1 MKINVRLLL
10 ITFVVVV
17 IISLSSTF
25 IYHSITNTLLKN
37 QHSKALLNSST
48 DFSFAFQSEVA
59 SYDEELINL
68 LNSKTKSI
76 KNSKLDFVF
85 QLTESRTIVLKSFIH
100 SNKIS
105 RSVLTNS
112 FDNFLKQYP
121 NIVLKFYQME
131 NGKSYFYGKII
142 TEDYLNKLSEKIRA
156 EIVLVINQIP
166 YVSSHSGLNNLY
178 FPYFIK
184 ALNNQI
190 SNQNFNLYYQ
200 EFENGDFFSTYY
212 IPNFLINTGDGI
224 KFLLFTTP
232 SDLAEFRDTMQTIA
246 ITIAL
251 AGILLSLIFVLL
263 FTTKIRRQIS
273 LLSDATKITA
283 SGNLSHRVPIISK
296 DELGN
301 LGIVFNNML
310 DHIQLKEQIERQY
323 SELITIINETP
334 LLKELCDAVLEK
346 IISTTDVSLG
356 VFYVVDNK
364 NAKPISSYGINQSIL
379 EVHDETNFHLNVIE
393 KRKKVELTFEDNPPI
408 IKTGLVEIKI
418 RYLLVM
424 PLIFNKNVIGVIELA
439 CEHIPENTPVD
450 YLTKIM
456 EQLAVGLNSAL
467 SYEQL
472 ENLVNELRILNE
484 DYHKQNLQ
492 ISKQN
497 SELIEL
503 HKELK
508 KQAEELEEQRKKAV
522 ELTQVKSQFLANMS
536 HELRTPL
543 NSIIGLTELISD
555 DSSTLAKTKDRLK
568 IVLRNGKKLL
578 SMINNILEFSKI
590 ESGKF
595 EVNKSN
601 FILSTF
607 ILDIY
612 SAMEPLV
619 TENGLDFEI
628 SFNSEYDLLINSDKH
643 KLEQILLNLLSNA
656 IKFTESGKI
665 EIKINIVNNISLQIS
680 VVDSGI
686 GISDE
691 NKEIIFNEF
700 EQGSLTKTKKYQGA
714 GLGLAICKKYIE
726 LIGGTI
732 DVSANEEN
740 GSTFSIL
747 LDSVILEKFTIDKNF
762 GFLNKRI
769 NLKDKPKRILIYGAD
784 KESTEKIIAYFKN
797 QNYTTFS
804 SNNLSD
810 LFKNGIIPNQD
821 GAIINITNQT
831 EIIWETIFNVKTKS
845 NLPLKLC
852 ALTNNGSSCF
862 LLNIFDIITD
872 IEDYKI
878 LNQTISIASI
888 VTDNIESILYIGESS
903 GILKKVISNIDSNI
917 IFNSSKDISTVANYI
932 EKRKVDLIIADVVIG
947 NYTTLETLE
956 KINNEKLIPI
966 ILNLSKSMV
975 EQSAL
980 IIHNSFQLLAEQH
993 SKSTYDVLE
1002 NIEEQFSLIKKVK
1015 KSVTSSLE
1023 NVFSEKT
1030 ELSSNENFS
1039 AKTWDGDFAVLVVD
1053 DDKDTLF
1060 TVGEILKNIGC
1071 DVTNASNGAECLS
1084 TLENYTPDLILLDIM
1099 MPIMDGFET
1108 IKKIRTNSETKNL
1121 VVYAITAQAM
1131 LDDLSIIKNN
1141 GFDDLITKPVN
1152 ASTLS
1157 FKIQQAIQKRANKL

>member
-25 IYHSITNTLLKN
+25 IYHSVTDTLLKN
-37 QHSKALLNSST
+37 QHSQALLNSTS
-48 DFSFAFQSEVA
+48 DFNFAFQSEIA

-68 LNSKTKSI
+68 LNSQTKSI
-76 KNSKLDFVF
+76 DDSKLDFVF
-85 QLTESRTIVLKSFIH
+85 QLTELRTIILKSFIH

-105 RSVLTNS
+105 KSVLTDS
-112 FDNFLKQYP
+112 FDDFLKQYP
-121 NIVLKFYQME
+121 NIVLKFYQLE

-166 YVSSHSGLNNLY
+166 YVSSHSLLNNSY

-184 ALNNQI
+184 AINNRI
-190 SNQNFNLYYQ
+190 SNQSFNLYY
-200 EFENGDFFSTYY
+200 EELENGDFFSTNYSPDY
-212 IPNFLINTGDGI
+212 LINTGEGI
-224 KFLLFTTP
+224 KFLLFTIP
-232 SDLAEFRDTMQTIA
+232 YDLAEFRDTMQTIA
-246 ITIAL
+246 ITISL
-251 AGILLSLIFVLL
+251 TGILLSLVFVLL
-263 FTTKIRRQIS
+263 FTTKIRKQIS
-273 LLSDATKITA
+273 LLSDAAKITA
-283 SGNLSHRVPIISK
+283 AGDLSHRVPIISK

-301 LGIVFNNML
+301 LGVVFNKML
-310 DHIQLKEQIERQY
+310 DHIQSNELIERQY

-379 EVHDETNFHLNVIE
+379 EAHDKTNFHLNVIE
-393 KRKKVELTFEDNPPI
+393 KKKKVELIFEDNPPL

-424 PLIFNKNVIGVIELA
+424 PLVFNKKVIGVIELA

-450 YLTKIM
+450 FLTKIM

-484 DYHKQNLQ
+484 EYHKQNLQ
-492 ISKQN
+492 ISEQN
-497 SELIEL
+497 SELMEL
-503 HKELK
+503 HKEFK
-508 KQAEELEEQRKKAV
+508 KQAEELEAQRKKAV
-522 ELTQVKSQFLANMS
+522 ELTHVKSQFLANMS

-555 DSSTLAKTKDRLK
+555 DASTLLKTKDRLK

-601 FILSTF
+601 FILSEF

-612 SAMEPLV
+612 NAMEPLV
-619 TENGLDFEI
+619 ADSGLEFEI
-628 SFNSEYDLLINSDKH
+628 NFNSEYDLLINSDKH

-656 IKFTESGKI
+656 IKFTERGKI
-665 EIKINIVNNISLQIS
+665 EIRINIVNNISLQIS

-686 GISDE
+686 GITDE

-700 EQGSLTKTKKYQGA
+700 EQGDLAKTKKYQGA
-714 GLGLAICKKYIE
+714 GLGLAICKKYVE
-726 LIGGTI
+726 LIDGIIEITT
-732 DVSANEEN
+732 NEYN

-747 LDSVILEKFTIDKNF
+747 LNSVILEKFSIDRSFAFINKNMKRE
-762 GFLNKRI
+762 NKTKEV
-769 NLKDKPKRILIYGAD
+769 LILGGDEA
-784 KESTEKIIAYFKN
+784 STKIIAAYFENK
-797 QNYTTFS
+797 NYTTI
-804 SNNLSD
+804 NNDNLSD
-810 LFKNGIIPNQD
+810 LLKIGLPENID
-821 GAIINITNQT
+821 GTIINITNQT
-831 EIIWETIFNVKTKS
+831 EKIWKVFSKVRTKNFS
-845 NLPLKLC
+845 PIKLC
-852 ALTNNGSSCF
+852 SLSDYEKSCF
-862 LLNIFDIITD
+862 ILNVFDIITD
-872 IEDYKI
+872 TENDKR
-878 LNQTISIASI
+878 LNQIINIASI
-888 VTDNIESILYIGESS
+888 ATNNIESILYIGESENVF
-903 GILKKVISNIDSNI
+903 KKEIANIDSSI
-917 IFNSSKDISTVANYI
+917 IFNSSKDIGSI
-932 EKRKVDLIIADVVIG
+932 ENFNENKKIDLIIVDAVIG
-947 NYTTLETLE
+947 NSSTLE
-956 KINNEKLIPI
+956 KLSSEKSIPV
-966 ILNLSKSMV
+966 LLYLSKLMV
-975 EQSAL
+975 KHKAS
-980 IIHNSFQLLAEQH
+980 IIHNSFLLLAKQN
-993 SKSTYDVLE
+993 SAVTDDVLK
-1002 NIEEQFSLIKKVK
+1002 NIEDQFSLMKKAK
-1015 KSVTSSLE
+1015 KSVTSSIE
-1023 NVFSEKT
+1023 NAFSEKVA
-1030 ELSSNENFS
+1030 LSLKENLT
-1039 AKTWDGDFAVLVVD
+1039 AKTLDGEFNVLVVD

-1060 TVGEILKNIGC
+1060 TVGEILKNVGC
-1071 DVTNASNGAECLS
+1071 KVTNANNGAECLS
-1084 TLENYTPDLILLDIM
+1084 ALENNKPDLILLDIM

-1108 IKKIRTNSETKNL
+1108 IKKIRINSETKSL
-1121 VVYAITAQAM
+1121 LVYAITAQAM
-1131 LDDLSIIKNN
+1131 LDDLSIIRNN